1 MDIDYLIKEYT
12 RFHDNYDG
20 DELRTLRTRMK
31 RLQQDILSG
40 HPNAYEFNERYKEY
54 KKVYNQI
61 IDSYFPFTAST
72 IPIMMD
78 LLYDDKFNNF
88 EPEVYRDVLE
98 TFDAMI
104 TGKMDK
110 DAVQAKVNHM
120 IKQAIPANRDA

>member
-1 MDIDYLIKEYT
+1 MDINYLIKEYT
-12 RFHDNYDG
+12 RFHNNYDE
-20 DELRTLRTRMK
+20 DELSTLRTRMK
-31 RLQQDILSG
+31 QLQLDILSG
-40 HPNAYEFNERYKEY
+40 HPNAYEFNEQYKEY

-78 LLYDDKFNNF
+78 LLHDDKFNNF

-110 DAVQAKVNHM
+110 DDVQAKVNYM
-120 IKQAIPANRDA
+120 ISQAIPANRNA